1 MGDRRRQLPHG
12 GDAIGMGE
20 RVPFFLR
27 PPALGHIQWNS
38 MEGQRKQIKAQLAEM
53 RSSSRQSD
61 QTIAALREQAGIMRG
76 QLNEMRDEQRPWIY
90 AAGIKL
96 ADRLSVDANG
106 IRISLLFRVTN
117 VGHLPATQTDI
128 SLSALPAIPSHGE
141 KTFTDVARDTC
152 YGNSFGSS
160 FAVFP
165 GDSPEQEITT
175 YLSSNQIVEFQNG
188 QGLHSGYVSPYVIA
202 CVRYGDP
209 SGLPHHTPY
218 LLWILETEGG
228 RACCA
233 IPIDA
238 TKLANTNAVAQIQ
251 TIGLLNLSPD

>member
-1 MGDRRRQLPHG
+1 
-12 GDAIGMGE
+12 
-20 RVPFFLR
+20 
-27 PPALGHIQWNS
+27 
-38 MEGQRKQIKAQLAEM
+38 
-53 RSSSRQSD
+53 
-61 QTIAALREQAGIMRG
+61 
-76 QLNEMRDEQRPWIY
+76 MRDEQRPWIY

-96 ADRLSVDANG
+96 ADRLSVDTNG
-106 IRISLLFRVTN
+106 IRISLLLRVTN
-117 VGHLPATQTDI
+117 VGHLPATQTNI
-128 SLSALPAIPSHGE
+128 ALSTLPAIPSHRE

-188 QGLHSGYVSPYVIA
+188 QGMHTGYVHPYVIA

-238 TKLANTNAVAQIQ
+238 TKLANTNAVAIQ
-251 TIGLLNLSPD
+251 TTDLLNLSPD